1 MIVFPI
7 LHNVLTYH
15 DSFGQLWTPLSCPGG
30 LPKKGLEIRLGN
42 PDQSIDPMRHEKAV
56 LDPSADRAAG
66 DFDENGDLLDR
77 VEFHRRFWLIGFHL
91 PVAPIRV

>member
-1 MIVFPI
+1 M
-7 LHNVLTYH
+7 
-15 DSFGQLWTPLSCPGG
+15 TPLDSCGHHLAVPVGCQ
-30 LPKKGLEIRLGN
+30 KGLEIRLGN